1 MLILIPLLL
10 LVTEASG
17 AIASMMVRYRVGA
30 TEGQAMLCRPEGK
43 GPFPVVVYNHG
54 LIVDNAGYQRAA
66 KQGYD
71 LAGICQALAA
81 DGFLAFAPIRT
92 SGTRNIPSHKEEV
105 MHAVDHA
112 KGLADGDPS
121 RLALMGFSRGGLLT
135 LMAGVERSDLKA
147 LLILAPAPGG
157 KADFEKAVERVASIS
172 APVLLLAEA
181 GDEGDILRNFHMLD
195 QALKAQRKD
204 LRSVLHSRGGGHRLF
219 YEVGYYWDD
228 VRKFLREKLGAPKHN
243 ERAKEKR

>member
-1 MLILIPLLL
+1 
-10 LVTEASG
+10 
-17 AIASMMVRYRVGA
+17 MMVSYRVGA
-30 TEGQAMLCRPEGK
+30 AERQALLCRPEGK

-81 DGFLAFAPIRT
+81 DGFLAFAPLRA
-92 SGTRNIPSHKEEV
+92 SGTRNIPSHNEEV
-105 MHAVDHA
+105 MRAVDYA
-112 KGLADGDPS
+112 KSLADGDPS
-121 RLALMGFSRGGLLT
+121 RMALMGFSRGGLLT

-181 GDEGDILRNFHMLD
+181 GDENDILRNFHMLE
-195 QALKAQRKD
+195 QALKAHGKE
-204 LRSVLHSRGGGHRLF
+204 LRSVLYNRGGGHRLF
-219 YEVGYYWDD
+219 YDVGYYWGD
-228 VRKFLREKLGAPKHN
+228 VRKFLREKLGAPKDN
-243 ERAKEKR
+243 ERAKEER